1 MSPRWNWDSPT
12 ALAASECALPPGPK
26 GGGANS
32 PVAKGVGES
41 QFQRLEKR
49 LALCLLCVFNDQTDQ
64 GDETDGFEGEG
75 IRGEGIWEGGYEASI
90 HCWRLTSETSRFT
103 VPPAVELREL
113 YEKRYTLADFSL
125 GLFAGFSLN
134 IINFAGRISEAV
146 ILASVVHWK
155 DPLGPILEFFAGF
168 LCILLISPEVLAKL
182 WAMGEEY
189 YIITHRWL
197 SGKNARV

>member
-1 MSPRWNWDSPT
+1 MSSFCVHMRSFT
-12 ALAASECALPPGPK
+12 YT
-26 GGGANS
+26 
-32 PVAKGVGES
+32 
-41 QFQRLEKR
+41 
-49 LALCLLCVFNDQTDQ
+49 LCEQVQYLYLSRVLCRRVIVSSRNAELFFMFNDQTDQ

-75 IRGEGIWEGGYEASI
+75 IGEGGYEASI

-103 VPPAVELREL
+103 TPPAVEQREL

-134 IINFAGRISEAV
+134 IINFAGRISEAA

-155 DPLGPILEFFAGF
+155 DPLGPILGFFAGF

-182 WAMGEEY
+182 WALGEEY

-197 SGKNARV
+197 SGKKPEFK